1 MNHGSL
7 VMKLKLKILLCWLLL
22 IALTRL
28 SLLLPHRPLDDAGL
42 LTFYVQLLLCLIS
55 LVIAKH
61 SQKTQ
66 RYVFIN
72 FAIFFGYAIPLLLS
86 AFVGESLFAGNA
98 NGSFYSYLFVNGLGA
113 GLVLLFVVIY
123 TIMDYLSSQNKIMKR
138 YAVSLLLALV
148 LAGSPFLPF
157 IMNPLQL
164 SHEPEYESLQNL
176 STAFHARSAQL
187 HREPTDEELAATISP
202 SQTTFATMT
211 SDMNYD
217 GALKKVRELRP
228 YLQEG
233 GATTMFWRPIFRS
246 SVIIN
251 GIVLLFLG
259 FFFSLHYRYGKPCG
273 AYIDKILLLFF
284 IFSSLEIIHSIGDIY
299 SYSLE
304 RFSDVFSIGHYFTI
318 LCLLGMVYAFDQ
330 KLNFALSVTGKYYE
344 EMLVREPMK
353 TTRWVDRVDS
363 IILRTFFKNT
373 GRTKHMAHITKA
385 NNSD

>member
-1 MNHGSL
+1 
-7 VMKLKLKILLCWLLL
+7 MKLKLKILLCWLLL

-28 SLLLPHRPLDDAGL
+28 SLLFPHRSVDDAGL

-66 RYVFIN
+66 RFVFIN

-98 NGSFYSYLFVNGLGA
+98 IGSFYSYLFVNGFGA
-113 GLVLLFVVIY
+113 GLVLLFVVVY
-123 TIMDYLSSQNKIMKR
+123 TIVDYLISQNKIMKR

-148 LAGSPFLPF
+148 LAGSLFLPF
-157 IMNPLQL
+157 ILNPSQL
-164 SHEPEYESLQNL
+164 SQEPEYTSLQNL
-176 STAFHARSAQL
+176 STTLYATAAQL
-187 HREPTDEELAATISP
+187 HREPTDEELAGTISP
-202 SQTTFATMT
+202 SQTTSVTTA
-211 SDMNYD
+211 SGPSYEH
-217 GALKKVRELRP
+217 ALRTVRELRP

-233 GATTMFWRPIFRS
+233 GATTVFWRPIFRS
-246 SVIIN
+246 SVIVN
-251 GIVLLFLG
+251 GIVLLSLG
-259 FFFSLHYRYGKPCG
+259 FFFFLHYRYGKPCG

-299 SYSLE
+299 SYSFE
-304 RFSDVFSIGHYFTI
+304 RFFDVFSIGHYFTI
-318 LCLLGMVYAFDQ
+318 LCLLGMVYAYDQ
-330 KLNFALSVTGKYYE
+330 KLNFALSPAGRYYE

-353 TTRWVDRVDS
+353 TTRWIDRVDTL
-363 IILRTFFKNT
+363 ILRTFFRNT
-373 GRTKHMAHITKA
+373 GHTKHMAHITKV